1 MNDTEIYESFGKK
14 LKERRKEL
22 GITQKDLAN
31 VLKITSSSVTF
42 IKAI

>member
-22 GITQKDLAN
+22 GLTQKDLAKKEYN
-31 VLKITSSSVTF
+31 NLITF

>member
-22 GITQKDLAN
+22 GLTPKNI
-31 VLKITSSSVTF
+31 I
-42 IKAI
+42 I